1 MAMPTNPRDIDEL
14 LSVRSEDERLEFK
27 AARHRYDFEK
37 LVNYCVALANEGG
50 GRIILGV
57 TDKHPRHVVGT
68 EAFLA
73 VERTVKG
80 IHDRLHLKIVCD
92 EVPHPNGRV
101 LVFQVP
107 SRPVGQPIHYK
118 GRYLMRVGEGLV
130 PMLPDQLKRIMA
142 EDGLEWA
149 LQPASPPCNCER
161 VAQLLDMQVYFDML
175 RLPHPSTYAAILER
189 FESEKLV
196 QREDKG
202 WVITN
207 LGAILFAKNLS
218 DFELLWRKAPR
229 VIVYDG
235 TGKLRSKQDRHFTK
249 GYVVGFQEIVDFTT
263 ALVPSREVIETAF
276 RREVRMFPEI
286 SVRELVA
293 NALLHQDFS
302 IRGAAVAIEL
312 YDDRL
317 EISSP
322 GTPSISADRFIDKRQ
337 TRNERLG
344 NLMRRLGI
352 CEEKGIGIDKVV
364 QSAEEFQLRAP
375 DFRVGEYRTTAV
387 LSAHTK
393 FGLMDRSDRIRAT
406 YQHCCLRYVM
416 NQKMTNQSLRERFNL
431 PTHRSA
437 TVSQIISATLRARRI
452 KVADST
458 QTSTQYRHY
467 VPFWA

>member
-57 TDKHPRHVVGT
+57 TDKHPQHVVGT
-68 EAFLA
+68 EVFPA

-92 EVPHPNGRV
+92 EVAHPNGRV

-118 GRYLMRVGEGLV
+118 GRYLMRIGGELV
-130 PMLPDQLKRIMA
+130 PMSPDQLKRIMA

-149 LQPASPPCNCER
+149 LQPASLPCNCER
-161 VAQLLDMQVYFDML
+161 VAQLLDMQAYFDLL

-196 QREDKG
+196 QREHKG

-218 DFELLWRKAPR
+218 DFEFLWRKAPR

-249 GYVVGFQEIVDFTT
+249 GYVVGFQEIVNFTNG
-263 ALVPSREVIETAF
+263 LVPFNEVIETAL
-276 RREVRMFPEI
+276 RHEIRMFPEI

-302 IRGAAVAIEL
+302 IRGSAVAIEL

-322 GTPSISADRFIDKRQ
+322 GIPSISPDRFIDEYQ
-337 TRNERLG
+337 SRNERLG
-344 NLMRRLGI
+344 DLMRRLGI
-352 CEEKGIGIDKVV
+352 CEEKGSGIDKVV
-364 QSAEEFQLRAP
+364 ESAEAFQLPAP
-375 DFRVGEYRTTAV
+375 DFRVGENRTTAV
-387 LSAHTK
+387 LFAHKK
-393 FGLMDRSDRIRAT
+393 FESMDRNDRTRAT

-416 NQKMTNQSLRERFNL
+416 NQRMTNQSLRERFNL
-431 PTHRSA
+431 PTNKSA
-437 TVSQIISATLRARRI
+437 IVSQIINVTLRTGRI
-452 KVADST
+452 KVADPT
-458 QTSTQYRHY
+458 QTSTRYRHY

>member
-1 MAMPTNPRDIDEL
+1 MPTNPQDIDEL
-14 LSVRSEDERLEFK
+14 LSIRSEDERLEFK
-27 AARHRYDFEK
+27 AAEHQYDFEK

-50 GRIILGV
+50 GRIVLGV

-68 EAFLA
+68 EAFDT

-80 IHDRLHLKIVCD
+80 IHDRLHLKILCD
-92 EVPHPNGRV
+92 EVSHPHGRV

-107 SRPVGQPIHYK
+107 PRPVGQPIHYK

-130 PMLPDQLKRIMA
+130 PMSPDQLKRIMA

-149 LQPASPPCNCER
+149 LQPAMSPCNDET
-161 VAQLLDMQVYFDML
+161 VAQLLDMQAYFDLL

-202 WVITN
+202 WLITN

-249 GYVVGFQEIVDFTT
+249 GYVVGFQEIVDFTNG
-263 ALVPSREVIETAF
+263 LVPSNEVIETAL

-302 IRGAAVAIEL
+302 IRGSTVAIEL

-322 GTPSISADRFIDKRQ
+322 GIPSISPDRFIDEYQ
-337 TRNERLG
+337 SRNERLG
-344 NLMRRLGI
+344 DLMRRLGI
-352 CEEKGIGIDKVV
+352 CEEKGTGIDKVV
-364 QSAEEFQLRAP
+364 QSAEAFQLPAP
-375 DFRVGEYRTTAV
+375 DFRVGENRTTSV
-387 LSAHTK
+387 LFAHQQ
-393 FGLMDRSDRIRAT
+393 FESMDRSDRIRAT

-431 PTHRSA
+431 PTSKSA
-437 TVSQIISATLRARRI
+437 TVSQIISATLRAKKI

-458 QTSTQYRHY
+458 QTSTRYRRY
-467 VPFWA
+467 IPFWA